1 MKTTCPPAG
10 GAHTCSASISTR
22 ATAANFHPTRRS
34 KRSLRLSKS
43 PFRLVSTCGP
53 VKSTAPP
60 RGRKRN
66 TFGLTQKLWKEIKMP
81 RIFSPTLR
89 KIKTRQQQTI
99 FNTVKLDIWPSTDQS
114 MVSVNHWKAAL
125 CRPITCPVLPEDPP
139 TSPNCSQWVVSQM
152 DAWHKTKKELR
163 SAKSQLAATIISLDG
178 DDDDQLLLTN

>member
-10 GAHTCSASISTR
+10 GAHTCSTSISTR
-22 ATAANFHPTRRS
+22 TPAANFHPTRRS

-66 TFGLTQKLWKEIKMP
+66 TFGLTQKLWKLNQDAEN
-81 RIFSPTLR
+81 FQS
-89 KIKTRQQQTI
+89 
-99 FNTVKLDIWPSTDQS
+99 NTKKATTANNFQHDEVDIWPSTDQS

-152 DAWHKTKKELR
+152 DA
-163 SAKSQLAATIISLDG
+163 
-178 DDDDQLLLTN
+178 